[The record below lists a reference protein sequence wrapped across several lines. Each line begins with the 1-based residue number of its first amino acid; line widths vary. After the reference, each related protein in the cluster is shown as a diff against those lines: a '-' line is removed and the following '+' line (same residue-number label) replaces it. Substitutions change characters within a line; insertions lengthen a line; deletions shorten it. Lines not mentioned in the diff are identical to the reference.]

1 MSAGLYVIA
10 SDCEFGPSDLIDS
23 REKGLIVPTG
33 DVAAL
38 AAAMHDFARTGP
50 SPLHEA
56 GRRQAAAVFS
66 LDRVVTQHAAMLEAV
81 GNQGS

>member
-1 MSAGLYVIA
+1 
-10 SDCEFGPSDLIDS
+10 
-23 REKGLIVPTG
+23 
-33 DVAAL
+33 
-38 AAAMHDFARTGP
+38 MHDFARTGP

-66 LDRVVTQHAAMLEAV
+66 LDHVVTQHAAMLEAV